1 MNELDDELA
10 RLLGEAVARLPTFRQ
25 TFTDEEAL
33 LPIWESGYDFSP
45 QSDPQGRFVLA
56 SEADGKQLRQ
66 WRLATQALANNR
78 LLDALKSGAW
88 NGQDLDAELA
98 RLDAEDHTHY
108 IYCPADPRFTTRPDG
123 TLEAADHEYNLTLSP
138 ETQAALDAL
147 AQKLLE
153 QWHNEGDTPLTVLQV
168 TELLGNLGWPEA
180 SGRNGWQLVRAWLLE
195 WTEVARVGQD

>member
-78 LLDALKSGAW
+78 LLDALRSGAW
-88 NGQDLDAELA
+88 NGQHLDAELA
-98 RLDAEDHTHY
+98 RLDAEDQTHY
-108 IYCPADPRFTTRPDG
+108 TFCPNDARFTTLPDG
-123 TLEAADHEYNLTLSP
+123 TLEPAEREYNVTVPLATK
-138 ETQAALDAL
+138 TGLDAIGP
-147 AQKLLE
+147 QLL
-153 QWHNEGDTPLTVLQV
+153 
-168 TELLGNLGWPEA
+168 
-180 SGRNGWQLVRAWLLE
+180 
-195 WTEVARVGQD
+195 